1 MKPSPITNRNARQ
14 FPLVDYH
21 YQSMTLDG
29 PVSCCAKPTKSL
41 RDISRDYFE
50 NEADYDFLSN
60 AAMFGTLI
68 ATAVVPIV
76 SGAVAVLDIVRAL
89 PLF

>member
-1 MKPSPITNRNARQ
+1 MKPTSITDQNARQ

-29 PVSCCAKPTKSL
+29 PVSCCVKPTKSL

-50 NEADYDFLSN
+50 NEANYDFLSN

-68 ATAVVPIV
+68 ATAIVPIV